1 MQKCHL
7 VRETRC
13 AKQRSLPSIWGSLSV
28 FLLPS
33 SFFPPTDI
41 PGFWLDTRMPHLQ
54 YFGVSSLMPKAAC
67 I

>member
-13 AKQRSLPSIWGSLSV
+13 AKQRSLPSTQGSLSV

-33 SFFPPTDI
+33 SLFPSADI

-54 YFGVSSLMPKAAC
+54 YFCVSSLMPEAAC